1 MTEEQKNVNYGYDQE
16 DEINLLDYVIVLLKR
31 KGYNYEK

>member
-31 KGYNYEK
+31 KGYNYGK